1 MYALEVDCVTRH
13 FGQRRVL
20 TNASLRAVSGRI
32 LHLMGR
38 NGAGKTTLLK
48 IAAGCLRAE
57 IGHVNVR
64 GRRIRR
70 PTLAR
75 MARAG
80 IFFMPEETLLAPSMF
95 LARQLDAVGERYGT
109 ASQMGAVSEQLALD
123 GLLDRLPSQM
133 SAREQRRATIGLA
146 MLRHPAV
153 LLADEPLRGIDPV
166 DSERIL
172 QAMREL
178 AQQGSAV
185 VVTGH
190 ETGWLEAYCDDVS
203 AM

>member
-1 MYALEVDCVTRH
+1 
-13 FGQRRVL
+13 
-20 TNASLRAVSGRI
+20 
-32 LHLMGR
+32 
-38 NGAGKTTLLK
+38 
-48 IAAGCLRAE
+48 
-57 IGHVNVR
+57 
-64 GRRIRR
+64 
-70 PTLAR
+70 
-75 MARAG
+75 
-80 IFFMPEETLLAPSMF
+80 
-95 LARQLDAVGERYGT
+95 
-109 ASQMGAVSEQLALD
+109 
-123 GLLDRLPSQM
+123 M
-133 SAREQRRATIGLA
+133 SAGEQRRATIGLA